1 MKVDTSQFHQAFFDE
16 SAEHLAEMER
26 LLVALDIDNPDPED
40 LNAIFRAAHSVKG
53 GSGIFGFTEMASV
66 THALESLL
74 DLLRKN
80 IARPESAMI
89 DAILKTGDLLGELL
103 QCYRAGSEL
112 DANLHSACDA
122 AIEELQQLC
131 IVAASKGGA
140 VASSSAPARVD
151 DDSFGFFD
159 DEPTP
164 SDEGFGFFAD
174 EPTSDGY
181 GLFAEDEEKN
191 NDFGFFDNAP
201 GTSPAA
207 TAVSSSPIPAPV
219 ESASAPI
226 AAVSSKAVSTESS
239 SIRVSIEKTDELIN
253 LVGELVITEAMLEQM
268 GRELDLDPGERIY
281 QALSQ
286 LARNTRQLQE
296 AAMSLRMLP
305 IGQIFSRFPRL
316 VRDLAGKLGKQID
329 LIIEGEHT
337 ELDKGLIEK
346 LTDPLTHIVRNS
358 IDHGIETPDQRTGSG
373 KNPRGKVQLRAF
385 HRGGNIVIEVVDD
398 GRGLHR
404 EKILAKARER
414 GFPVNDEM
422 SDADVWQ
429 LIFEPGFSTAEAV
442 TDVSGRGVG
451 MDVVR
456 RNIAAM
462 SGRVDIESWQGQGS
476 RIAIRL
482 PLTLAILDG
491 MLVNVGAETYVVPLA
506 SIVESLQPEAK
517 NISTVVGRGRVIRVR
532 GEYIPLIALHE
543 LFNTPSHCRDVGE
556 SIVVLLEA
564 ATGTFALQVDAL
576 AGQSQVVI
584 KSLENNY
591 RRVAGFTGATILGS
605 GRVAMILDVDGLL
618 RMSQE
623 TVPLRDASFAAPQ
636 LAL

>member
-1 MKVDTSQFHQAFFDE
+1 MKVDTTQFHQAFFDE

-26 LLVALDIDNPDPED
+26 LLVALDLENPDPED

-74 DLLRKN
+74 DLLRKGH
-80 IARPESAMI
+80 ARPEPAMI
-89 DAILKTGDLLGELL
+89 DAILQAGDLLGELL

-112 DANLHSACDA
+112 DARLHTFCDN
-122 AIEELQQLC
+122 AIGELQQLC
-131 IVAASKGGA
+131 AA
-140 VASSSAPARVD
+140 VSSNDSALSREAAPSASAPVD

-159 DEPTP
+159 DEPETK
-164 SDEGFGFFAD
+164 DDGFGLFTEEAK
-174 EPTSDGY
+174 ESDF
-181 GLFAEDEEKN
+181 GLFD
-191 NDFGFFDNAP
+191 DAP
-201 GTSPAA
+201 GAVSAAGIAAAPQTPAFVPAA
-207 TAVSSSPIPAPV
+207 PMAAAP
-219 ESASAPI
+219 
-226 AAVSSKAVSTESS
+226 SKAVAVESS
-239 SIRVSIEKTDELIN
+239 SIRVSIEKTDQLIN

-268 GRELDLDPGERIY
+268 GRELELDPGARIY
-281 QALSQ
+281 EALSQ

-316 VRDLAGKLGKQID
+316 VRDLASKLGKQID
-329 LIIEGEHT
+329 LVIEGEHT

-358 IDHGIETPDQRTGSG
+358 IDHGIETIEQRAASG

-385 HRGGNIVIEVVDD
+385 HRGGNIIIEVVDD
-398 GRGLHR
+398 GRGLNR
-404 EKILAKARER
+404 EKILAKAQER
-414 GFPVNDEM
+414 GLPVDNDM

-429 LIFEPGFSTAEAV
+429 LIFEPGFSTADVV

-456 RNIAAM
+456 RNIASM
-462 SGRVDIESWQGQGS
+462 SGRVEIESWPGQGS

-506 SIVESLQPEAK
+506 SIVESLQPTADS
-517 NISTVVGRGRVIRVR
+517 ISTVAGRGRVIRVR
-532 GEYIPLIALHE
+532 GEFIPLVALHE
-543 LFNTPSHCRDVGE
+543 LFNIPAHCRDVRE

-584 KSLENNY
+584 KSLEGNY
-591 RRVAGFTGATILGS
+591 RRVAGFSGATILGS

-623 TVPLRDASFAAPQ
+623 TVPPVPHSATPTAASQFTVQ
-636 LAL
+636 GE

>member
-16 SAEHLAEMER
+16 TAEHLAEMER
-26 LLVALDIDNPDPED
+26 LLVALNIDNPDAED

-66 THALESLL
+66 THVLESLL
-74 DLLRKN
+74 DLLRKGSVD
-80 IARPESAMI
+80 PQPAMI
-89 DAILKTGDLLGELL
+89 DASLKAGDLLGELL

-112 DANLHSACDA
+112 DQGMHDSCKKIID
-122 AIEELQQLC
+122 ELQVL
-131 IVAASKGGA
+131 S
-140 VASSSAPARVD
+140 ASSPEKGKRKSRKEAKKPVD

-159 DEPTP
+159 DVAT
-164 SDEGFGFFAD
+164 DNANDAGFGFFDEAPVVEKKPSDAD
-174 EPTSDGY
+174 AG
-181 GLFAEDEEKN
+181 
-191 NDFGFFDNAP
+191 FGFFDETPAQLASQS
-201 GTSPAA
+201 TSPNVQSPVMAESKLAA
-207 TAVSSSPIPAPV
+207 TTSRAT
-219 ESASAPI
+219 AS
-226 AAVSSKAVSTESS
+226 ESS
-239 SIRVSIEKTDELIN
+239 SIRVSVEKTDQLIN

-268 GRELDLDPGERIY
+268 GRELDLEQGERMH

-329 LIIEGEHT
+329 LVVEGEST

-346 LTDPLTHIVRNS
+346 LTDPLTHILRNS
-358 IDHGIETPDQRTGSG
+358 IDHGIETTAEREAAG
-373 KNPRGKVQLRAF
+373 KSARGKVQLRAF
-385 HRGGNIVIEVVDD
+385 HRGGNVVIEVIDD
-398 GRGLHR
+398 GRGLNR
-404 EKILAKARER
+404 EKIIAKARER
-414 GFPVNDEM
+414 GFPVSDTM

-429 LIFEPGFSTAEAV
+429 LIFEPGFSTADAI

-456 RNIAAM
+456 RNINSM
-462 SGRVDIESWQGQGS
+462 SGRVDIESWHGQGS

-491 MLVNVGAETYVVPLA
+491 MLVNVGVETYVVPLS
-506 SIVESLQPEAK
+506 SIVESLQPEPE
-517 NISTVVGRGRVIRVR
+517 NISTVGGRGRLIRVR
-532 GEYIPLIALHE
+532 GEYIPLVALHE
-543 LFNTPSHCRDVGE
+543 IFNIPSACKSVRD

-584 KSLENNY
+584 KSLETNY
-591 RRVAGFTGATILGS
+591 RRVAGFSGATILGS

-623 TVPLRDASFAAPQ
+623 MIPMVPHAVSAAVPQ
-636 LAL
+636 LAMQGE